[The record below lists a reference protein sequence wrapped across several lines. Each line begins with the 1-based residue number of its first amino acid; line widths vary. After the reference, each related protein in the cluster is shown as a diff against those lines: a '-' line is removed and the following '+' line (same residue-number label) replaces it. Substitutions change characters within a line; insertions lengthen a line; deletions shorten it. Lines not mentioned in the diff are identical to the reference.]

1 MRELLL
7 RFVPIFVSVSLIYL
21 VFQSIEIDQLRN
33 TFQSL
38 NSFVVIFSISA
49 YLIIIPII
57 TVRWNLMVEIFLDK
71 SPNYRQSLTD
81 NWSGMAIGWV
91 TPSNLGWDAYRA
103 IRMSQR
109 FGAPSLQVTIILIEK
124 LLTLSICLLF
134 SLMLFPLFFDQF
146 YAGIIHDLSSFILIL
161 ALPTILYF
169 SQSRIYSAIYH
180 TSSRL
185 EGFFLSRWFSGNLEE
200 NNPIEFGTLSFSL
213 PALLS
218 AIPIAILALIDYSII
233 SAMDVDISIIQ
244 TLFAVSILSVIFALP
259 ISFGSLGVRES
270 SYIIVYSQFGLTNEQ
285 ALTLSILNLSG
296 ILLNA
301 SVGAIISKSSL
312 SQSLTMG
319 NNSD

>member
-200 NNPIEFGTLSFSL
+200 NNPVEFGTLSFSL

-259 ISFGSLGVRES
+259 ILFTV
-270 SYIIVYSQFGLTNEQ
+270 
-285 ALTLSILNLSG
+285 A
-296 ILLNA
+296 
-301 SVGAIISKSSL
+301 
-312 SQSLTMG
+312 
-319 NNSD
+319 

>member
-1 MRELLL
+1 
-7 RFVPIFVSVSLIYL
+7 
-21 VFQSIEIDQLRN
+21 
-33 TFQSL
+33 
-38 NSFVVIFSISA
+38 
-49 YLIIIPII
+49 
-57 TVRWNLMVEIFLDK
+57 MVEIFLDK

-200 NNPIEFGTLSFSL
+200 NNPVEFGTLSFSL